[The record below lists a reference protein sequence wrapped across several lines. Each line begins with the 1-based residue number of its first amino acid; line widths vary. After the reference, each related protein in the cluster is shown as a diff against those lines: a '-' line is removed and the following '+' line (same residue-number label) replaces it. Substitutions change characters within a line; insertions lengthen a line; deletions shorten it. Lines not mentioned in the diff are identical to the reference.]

1 MLSPRGLPIG
11 SVDIPSGWGLEPRSA
26 GELDR
31 AEISLRVTGSNR
43 GIGYTL
49 AATIAARP
57 NTIVFAG
64 ARNPAAQSLKDLAA
78 KHSNVHPIKLT
89 SGDEADNAAAVAEI
103 QKIAGRID
111 VVIANAGILKY
122 VGVLTTTP
130 VSEPFIK
137 LLLASPTGTPKFA
150 YISSGAGS
158 IGGFV
163 NMKFTACGSSKAA
176 ANYLV
181 KALDV
186 ENPSLLTL
194 SISPGWV
201 ATDMGNVGAVSKGLP
216 QAPVTA
222 EDSVA
227 GILSRIDAVTKET
240 SGRFWNYKI
249 ETGGKTLGNS
259 TKRT

>member
-1 MLSPRGLPIG
+1 LPVASTWSSPTQVCPPSYCPIN
-11 SVDIPSGWGLEPRSA
+11 A
-26 GELDR
+26 
-31 AEISLRVTGSNR
+31 
-43 GIGYTL
+43 
-49 AATIAARP
+49 
-57 NTIVFAG
+57 
-64 ARNPAAQSLKDLAA
+64 
-78 KHSNVHPIKLT
+78 NVPV
-89 SGDEADNAAAVAEI
+89 SS
-103 QKIAGRID
+103 
-111 VVIANAGILKY
+111 GILKY

-130 VSEPFIK
+130 VSEFRDHWEVNTLGLVVLFQAVHK

-249 ETGGKTLGNS
+249 ETGGKPWEFAS
-259 TKRT
+259 DEFPW